1 MLSCHRAKM
10 PRSSKASLDELSP
23 LVLHICKWAVRNQ
36 DKDFKKKDSMDSFAL
51 AHAVDDAPKP
61 RPLTKAVRQ
70 QEADASAI
78 KPRSSKV
85 YANSSC

>member
-1 MLSCHRAKM
+1 
-10 PRSSKASLDELSP
+10 
-23 LVLHICKWAVRNQ
+23 
-36 DKDFKKKDSMDSFAL
+36 MDSFAL